1 MEEIGVKLQKAV
13 LIMMSIV
20 SMLGVSGCEDRLD
33 SPRPSTGGGKAVEV
47 SLCVGL
53 ADEEDA
59 VGGTKTITV
68 PDDPLATARPDKLYG
83 LEVWQYDRSG
93 SFVAG
98 KGASLGDVA
107 IGSSFSVTLTAMDDF
122 QLLII
127 ARGYGSSNYTVGS
140 LKDKSLS
147 SVQGTT
153 APASTIEGIT
163 TEGGVNAMPYILHL
177 PYVNVTEDGR
187 IESPE
192 GSDIRILL
200 RRLAT
205 RLTVAWENLPDN
217 TGYDLRQVML
227 QSIPVEY
234 KLLPDNKDSYP
245 SPLDQYGTI
254 QVSNV
259 TNKGQYTCWAPSV
272 VREESANATSDYYR
286 TKANAPKGSAYA
298 TFISQHKTD
307 NKKKLNY
314 RVYLG
319 GNSSKDFSLRDNT
332 NYIYK
337 VTMDHTS
344 LPVDDKRITIIDP
357 ILASENNN
365 NLVPTANCFMV
376 VPGGAF
382 CFNPYTYY
390 VNGVSKDNTLLRG
403 WCGLSGSTLSSP
415 IKSVKVL
422 WQTLEDGD
430 LGDPVLGVVTK
441 YAPQTTEDD
450 HTNIVELK
458 NSESLTDARIYCRVA
473 PNTAGGS
480 GMIAAYDGDNGTG
493 NILWSWHIWVTD
505 YSPSATANESV
516 DDENKRVQ
524 KYTYGNKT
532 QYPMMDRNLGAMA
545 GYTIAPSDKLERSK
559 TNGFHYQWG
568 RKDPFPSTYSSKSPT
583 SIVVNSGQLTP
594 GMLNLYQPDG
604 VSYFIRKNVTSLYTI
619 LQAFQNPTVIAASGA
634 TWSNQCTGDL
644 WNDSQDNKTVY
655 DPCPAGWRVAS
666 KVNYLPFFTN
676 SSYTE
681 SNGDVQAM
689 NLANSSSLERDG
701 GAVLYF
707 EDQSSGGSTYI
718 RFTGYQEYAN
728 AFNYINGMGNLWCR
742 EGKAGDVG
750 HKYAFSIVLPGKVGF
765 ANKGLRCISGE
776 WTPRDAHPLR
786 CIQDR

>member
-1 MEEIGVKLQKAV
+1 MEVIEIKLQKAV

-20 SMLGVSGCEDRLD
+20 SMSGVSSCEDRLD

-107 IGSSFSVTLTAMDDF
+107 IGSSFSVTLTAMDDC

-153 APASTIEGIT
+153 APTSTIEGIT

-245 SPLDQYGTI
+245 SPLDQYRTI

-259 TNKGQYTCWAPSV
+259 TNKGQYTCWAPAV
-272 VREESANATSDYYR
+272 LREESANATSDYYR

-458 NSESLTDARIYCRVA
+458 NGESLTDARIYCRVA
-473 PNTAGGS
+473 TNTVGGS

-583 SIVVNSGQLTP
+583 SIKVNSDKLTP

-604 VSYFIRKNVTSLYTI
+604 VSYFIRKSVS
-619 LQAFQNPTVIAASGA
+619 ASAAADS
-634 TWSNQCTGDL
+634 WCSESSDVL
-644 WNDSQDNKTVY
+644 WNSSEGNKTEY

-666 KVNYLPFFTN
+666 KVNYQSFFT
-676 SSYTE
+676 SQSYTE
-681 SNGDVQAM
+681 SENIETM
-689 NLANSSSLERDG
+689 NLANSSLEGDG
-701 GAVLYF
+701 GAVFYF
-707 EDQSSGGSTYI
+707 ENQASGRSTYI
-718 RFTGYQEYAN
+718 RFTGYQQYAN
-728 AFNYINGMGNLWCR
+728 SFDFIGGMGNLWCR
-742 EGKAGDVG
+742 EAKGGGDNGRHGYALSFILPNKVSYAMSGKR
-750 HKYAFSIVLPGKVGF
+750 
-765 ANKGLRCISGE
+765 NISGA
-776 WTPRDAHPLR
+776 WATRDAHPLR

>member
-1 MEEIGVKLQKAV
+1 
-13 LIMMSIV
+13 MMSIV
-20 SMLGVSGCEDRLD
+20 SMSGVSSCEDRLD

-59 VGGTKTITV
+59 VGGTKTIMV

-107 IGSSFSVTLTAMDDF
+107 IGSSFSVTLTAMDDC

-245 SPLDQYGTI
+245 SPLDQYRTI

-259 TNKGQYTCWAPSV
+259 TNKGQYTCWAPAV

-458 NSESLTDARIYCRVA
+458 NGESLTDARIYCRVA
-473 PNTAGGS
+473 TNTVGGS

-524 KYTYGNKT
+524 KYT
-532 QYPMMDRNLGAMA
+532 
-545 GYTIAPSDKLERSK
+545 SK

-583 SIVVNSGQLTP
+583 SIKVNSDKLTP

-604 VSYFIRKNVTSLYTI
+604 VSYFIRKSVSAQYKI
-619 LQAFQNPTVIAASGA
+619 RAAFQNPTVTASAAADS
-634 TWSNQCTGDL
+634 WCSESSDVL
-644 WNDSQDNKTVY
+644 WNSSEGNKTEY

-666 KVNYLPFFTN
+666 KVNYQSFFT
-676 SSYTE
+676 SQSYTE
-681 SNGDVQAM
+681 SENIETM
-689 NLANSSSLERDG
+689 NLANSSLEGDG
-701 GAVLYF
+701 GAVFYF
-707 EDQSSGGSTYI
+707 ENQASGRSTYI
-718 RFTGYQEYAN
+718 RFTGYQQYAN
-728 AFNYINGMGNLWCR
+728 SFDFIGGMGNLWCR
-742 EGKAGDVG
+742 EAKGGGDNGRHGYALSFILPNKVSYAMSGKR
-750 HKYAFSIVLPGKVGF
+750 
-765 ANKGLRCISGE
+765 NISGA
-776 WTPRDAHPLR
+776 WATRDAHPLR